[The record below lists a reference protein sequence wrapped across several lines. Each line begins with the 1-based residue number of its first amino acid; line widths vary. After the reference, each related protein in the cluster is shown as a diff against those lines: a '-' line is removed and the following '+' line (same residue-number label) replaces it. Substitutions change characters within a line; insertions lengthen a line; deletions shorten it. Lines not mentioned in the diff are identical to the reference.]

1 MNWKILLNP
10 FEKHSEKALLTFG
23 ITLTILGSFIGYLMN
38 ARFDGIF
45 DMHLVENISLFEP
58 LLDNVFN
65 TLSLFLLFF
74 ILGKNINKKTRWIDI
89 LSISIVTRIPFYILP
104 LFNIGGFLEK
114 ITEQLIG
121 SIDLGNLNTP
131 PAISVSDMLV
141 MLLFAGVGILCLCWF
156 IALFWS
162 GFRVATNTKG
172 TKNIVLFIVFLLL
185 SEVLSKTLI
194 STLNFY

>member
-58 LLDNVFN
+58 LVDNLLN
-65 TLSLFLLFF
+65 TLTLFIVFF
-74 ILGKNINKKTRWIDI
+74 AFGKTINPKTRAVD
-89 LSISIVTRIPFYILP
+89 LLTVSLISRIPIYLISLA
-104 LFNIGGFLEK
+104 NIGGV
-114 ITEQLIG
+114 
-121 SIDLGNLNTP
+121 IDRATQNILTGIDFDNLQNP
-131 PAISVSDMLV
+131 PQFEMQDMTVMLV
-141 MLLFAGVGILCLCWF
+141 FTLFS
-156 IALFWS
+156 IALLIWMIALLWN

-172 TKNIVLFIVFLLL
+172 TRNIVIFAFLFILAYV
-185 SEVLSKTLI
+185 VSKILI
-194 STLNFY
+194 SILNF